1 MPVSLKDVAT
11 LAGVSIKTVSNVV
24 NDYPYV
30 STLTR
35 ARVKA
40 AIEHL
45 GYLPNLTARNLR
57 TRRTGMLALAI
68 PQLDNAYFAE
78 LVRDVVDVARGHGYT
93 VLVDNTDGDPGRERE
108 VLESVGTRLVDG
120 IIFSPLGLSPRELA
134 GYPGSTPLV
143 MLGERVSRWSADHVG
158 ADSVAMACAAV
169 SHLISLGRTR
179 IAAVGHQPR
188 RWASTS
194 RQRLAGYR
202 KTLRAA
208 GLDID
213 PRLIV
218 PTPMYFRRHGVE
230 AADALL
236 ALDSPPDAIFCF
248 NDPLALGVLRRLHE
262 LGVRVPDDIAV
273 VGVDD
278 IEDGRYSVP
287 TLTTVAPDK
296 RVIATRA
303 VGLVLERVSGE
314 VDGPPRE
321 VVVEHH
327 LRIRE
332 STGAGSR

>member
-1 MPVSLKDVAT
+1 MAVSLKDVAT

-45 GYLPNLTARNLR
+45 GYRPNLAARNLR

-78 LVRDVVDVARGHGYT
+78 LARDVVDVARDNGYT
-93 VLVDNTDGDPGRERE
+93 VLIDRTDGDSTQERE
-108 VLESVGTRLVDG
+108 LLDSIGARVDG
-120 IIFSPLGLSPRELA
+120 IIFGPLALSPRELA
-134 GYPGSTPLV
+134 AYPGKTPLV
-143 MLGERVSRWSADHVG
+143 LLGERVSRWSADHVG
-158 ADSVAMACAAV
+158 ADSVAMASCAV
-169 SHLISLGRTR
+169 QHLISLGRQR
-179 IAAVGHQPR
+179 IAAVGHQPQ

-208 GLDID
+208 GLPTD
-213 PRLIV
+213 PRWVV
-218 PTPMYFRRHGVE
+218 PTPTHFRRHGVD
-230 AADALL
+230 AANTLL
-236 ALDSPPDAIFCF
+236 ALENPPDAIFCF

-262 LGVRVPDDIAV
+262 VGVRVPDDIAV

-278 IEDGRYSVP
+278 IEDGRFSVP

-296 RVIATRA
+296 REIAARA
-303 VGLVLERVSGE
+303 VGLVLERINDESDE
-314 VDGPPRE
+314 PPRE

-332 STGAGSR
+332 STGSR

>member
-1 MPVSLKDVAT
+1 MPASLKDVAT

-40 AIEHL
+40 AIEQL
-45 GYLPNLTARNLR
+45 GYRPNLTARNLR
-57 TRRTGMLALAI
+57 TRRTGVLALAI

-78 LVRDVVDVARGHGYT
+78 LARDIVDVAREHGYT
-93 VLVDNTDGDPGRERE
+93 VLVDNTDGDLGRERE
-108 VLESVGTRLVDG
+108 VLESVGTRLMDG

-134 GYPGSTPLV
+134 GYPGTTPLV
-143 MLGERVSRWSADHVG
+143 MLGERMSRWSADHVG
-158 ADSVAMACAAV
+158 ADSVAMACTAV
-169 SHLISLGRTR
+169 EHLISVGRRR
-179 IAAVGHQPR
+179 IAAIGHQPQ

-202 KTLRAA
+202 RTLRAA
-208 GLDID
+208 GLEPD
-213 PRLIV
+213 PALVI
-218 PTPMYFRRHGVE
+218 PTPRYFRHYGVA

-236 ALDSPPDAIFCF
+236 ALDSRPDAIFCF
-248 NDPLALGVLRRLHE
+248 NDQLALGVLRRLHE

-278 IEDGRYSVP
+278 IEDGRFSVP

-296 RVIATRA
+296 RVIAARA
-303 VGLVLERVSGE
+303 VGLVLERVNGGFA
-314 VDGPPRE
+314 GPPRE
-321 VVVEHH
+321 VVVDHH